1 MFTNMWLEYMTQP
14 NQTVSHIMSSW
25 VGFALEIGRM
35 IKERREENISYMNV
49 VLELTSQGVALS

>member
-14 NQTVSHIMSSW
+14 NQNVSNIMSSW

-49 VLELTSQGVALS
+49 LLELTSQA